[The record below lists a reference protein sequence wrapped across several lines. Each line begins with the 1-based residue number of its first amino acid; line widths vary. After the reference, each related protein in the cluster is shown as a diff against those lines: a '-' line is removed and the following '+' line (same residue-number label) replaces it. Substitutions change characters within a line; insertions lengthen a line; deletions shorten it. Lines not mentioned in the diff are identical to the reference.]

1 MVVESPHQRLVPF
14 WHDDDG
20 KTLMRR
26 RVQRVP
32 RLPGGQEIG
41 DRRQRCTK
49 WSRSCLPYTEVH
61 YAALDFAYSLH
72 LVIGVFHLAIYN
84 I

>member
-26 RVQRVP
+26 RVDRRARVQRVP
-32 RLPGGQEIG
+32 RLPGGQGTMNKGTRGQETG
-41 DRRQRCTK
+41 D
-49 WSRSCLPYTEVH
+49 S
-61 YAALDFAYSLH
+61 
-72 LVIGVFHLAIYN
+72 GVQKGPGRAFHIRKY
-84 I
+84 ITP